1 MQNIQINNE
10 PIIIRK
16 HWIVVLEMVL
26 YFILLII
33 FSSLLLYFTVE
44 FKNSLSKDFV
54 VILSIISVIIYNF
67 ALIKLI
73 LHLVDYS
80 NDLVVFH
87 KNIMMLLKST
97 LIAQDD
103 IEIIQIQSIN
113 KFKKESHWII
123 QNILKYWDILIVQQ
137 NDDIRILKNMPKP
150 HNIIRYFELHKEYKG
165 S

>member
-113 KFKKESHWII
+113 KFKKESH
-123 QNILKYWDILIVQQ
+123 
-137 NDDIRILKNMPKP
+137 
-150 HNIIRYFELHKEYKG
+150 
-165 S
+165 